1 MQRATGVLTLS
12 LALSACMLSPG
23 AQNRVQTTSPT
34 GITILTDPALRGL
47 PQARQAAKAHCAR
60 FGKNAVQVSIGKLR
74 GGQAPVMFACR
85 LP

>member
-1 MQRATGVLTLS
+1 MMKRSAVLF
-12 LALSACMLSPG
+12 ALSMALSGCMLSQGTPY
-23 AQNRVQTTSPT
+23 RVQTTSPT

-47 PQARQAAKAHCAR
+47 PQARQAAQAHCAQ

-85 LP
+85 